1 MVRSIFIRNV
11 YRTEAG
17 VAVHRQNDKEIWS
30 GIFTVVPCGDPRA
43 CARHRH
49 CLGGWGGG
57 GGGGGITPR
66 VTHCKWRQR
75 SNLHLISLQLDIN
88 RPVVTGQGEKGGM
101 YCWEEIGDHW
111 GGVRIGSHW

>member
-1 MVRSIFIRNV
+1 MNIHRC
-11 YRTEAG
+11 
-17 VAVHRQNDKEIWS
+17 AVWRPESLCQTQTLL
-30 GIFTVVPCGDPRA
+30 GG
-43 CARHRH
+43 
-49 CLGGWGGG
+49 LGGW
-57 GGGGGITPR
+57 GGGGITPR